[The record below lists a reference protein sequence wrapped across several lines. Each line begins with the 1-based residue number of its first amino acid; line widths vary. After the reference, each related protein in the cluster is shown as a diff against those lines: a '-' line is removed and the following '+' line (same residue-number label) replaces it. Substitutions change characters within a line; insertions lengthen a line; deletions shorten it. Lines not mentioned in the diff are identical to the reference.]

1 MKTQFKINNGPVVF
15 ENYNNEVVAVNLDSG
30 AYYSLVGASSQL
42 WNLIFTNHSVEQ
54 ISTYF
59 IATLEGDSEL
69 IKSALYAILT
79 QLEEAG
85 LIIEN
90 LSTEP
95 SPAISATE
103 SAIEKT
109 SFNGFDMMVY
119 TDMQDLLLLD
129 PIHDV
134 DDSGWPAASGDPIK

>member
-30 AYYSLVGASSQL
+30 AYYSLVGACSQL

-54 ISTYF
+54 ISKHFMT
-59 IATLEGDSEL
+59 TLEGDSEL
-69 IKSALYAILT
+69 IKSALHSILK

-95 SPAISATE
+95 STATAVTE
-103 SAIEKT
+103 TAIEKKP
-109 SFNGFDMMVY
+109 FNGFEMTVY

-129 PIHDV
+129 PVHDI
-134 DDSGWPAASGDPIK
+134 DDSGWPAASDDPLK

>member
-30 AYYSLVGASSQL
+30 AYYSLIGACSQL
-42 WNLIFTNHSVEQ
+42 WNLILTNHSVEQ
-54 ISTYF
+54 ISTHF
-59 IATLEGDSEL
+59 ITTLEGDSEL
-69 IKSALYAILT
+69 IISELHLILK

-90 LSTEP
+90 LSIEP
-95 SPAISATE
+95 SPAISAAE
-103 SAIEKT
+103 SVIEKKP
-109 SFNGFDMMVY
+109 FNGFEMTVY

-129 PIHDV
+129 PVHDV
-134 DDSGWPAASGDPIK
+134 DDSGWPAASGDLIK

>member
-15 ENYNNEVVAVNLDSG
+15 ENYNNEVVVVNLDSG
-30 AYYSLVGASSQL
+30 AYYSLVGACSQL
-42 WNLIFTNHSVEQ
+42 WNLILANHTVEQ
-54 ISTYF
+54 ISTHF

-69 IKSALYAILT
+69 ITSELHLT
-79 QLEEAG
+79 LKQLKEAG

-90 LSTEP
+90 LSAEP

-103 SAIEKT
+103 SVIEKKP
-109 SFNGFDMMVY
+109 FNGFEMTVY